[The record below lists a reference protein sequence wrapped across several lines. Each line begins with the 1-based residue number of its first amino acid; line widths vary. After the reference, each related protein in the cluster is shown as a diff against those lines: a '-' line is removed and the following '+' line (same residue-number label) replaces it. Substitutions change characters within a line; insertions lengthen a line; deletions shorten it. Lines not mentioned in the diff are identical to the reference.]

1 MGLLC
6 MTHTDWFQV
15 CSLILAAV
23 TLVYLIKYAG
33 YTKVIAEAT
42 SKPVVIA
49 TRTGVITNAPRLRN
63 IGSGPA
69 LDIEWS
75 VSGTKKAGK
84 LSYLEPNTE
93 YTLDVNLHALEHGA
107 VISGT
112 NKVAVT
118 CSYGSVSGRKTTST
132 SAYDFNTGEFFGST
146 FKD

>member
-1 MGLLC
+1 MS
-6 MTHTDWFQV
+6 HTDWYQV
-15 CSLILAAV
+15 GSLILATA
-23 TLVYLIKYAG
+23 TLVYLIKYVR

-49 TRTGVITNAPRLRN
+49 IRSGVITNPPRLRN

-69 LDIEWS
+69 LDLEWS
-75 VSGTKKAGK
+75 VSGTKKSGK

-93 YTLDVNLHALEHGA
+93 HALDVNLHAMQSGA

-112 NKVAVT
+112 NKVSVI
-118 CSYGSVSGRKTTST
+118 CSYKSISGRKTTAT
-132 SAYDFNTGEFFGST
+132 SNYDFNTGEFFGST